1 MEERSRI
8 YENTAYRLM
17 MDNFYNQ
24 SVVCYYYS
32 VLQWMMYI
40 LAERVAVPVSY
51 ANQAPMGEDKHNWL
65 CQEIKDRISSPNYRS
80 QFSEAFEKLRGCRHE
95 ADYEAR
101 RFTKEECVEVRE
113 LALRVK
119 SLIRYA
125 R

>member
-40 LAERVAVPVSY
+40 LAERVVAPVSY
-51 ANQAPMGEDKHNWL
+51 VEQAPMGEDKHHWL
-65 CQEIKDRISSPNYRS
+65 CEEIKGRISNPNYRN
-80 QFSEAFEKLRGCRHE
+80 QFSEAFEKLRECRLE
-95 ADYEAR
+95 ADYETKQ
-101 RFTKEECVEVRE
+101 FTKDECVVVRE